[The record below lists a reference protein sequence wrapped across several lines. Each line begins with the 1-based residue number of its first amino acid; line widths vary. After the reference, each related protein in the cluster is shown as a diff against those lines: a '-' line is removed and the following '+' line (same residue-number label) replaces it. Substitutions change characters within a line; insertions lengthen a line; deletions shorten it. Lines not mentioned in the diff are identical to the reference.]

1 MQSQSKE
8 FDYMPHPGVT
18 RGFFGWD
25 FGFRGQSVMRFAPVD
40 VVEEREFRRRHDMT
54 FFSIKNKLPEPQKT
68 EAITDVVAALEV
80 LSLRVNEMY
89 TSLVAECQ
97 TVSVLSS

>member
-25 FGFRGQSVMRFAPVD
+25 FRFRGQSVSEQATR
-40 VVEEREFRRRHDMT
+40 
-54 FFSIKNKLPEPQKT
+54 IT
-68 EAITDVVAALEV
+68 EDGSNHCVVAALEV

-97 TVSVLSS
+97 TGSVLSS